1 MNTRY
6 IVLLCLFSLLIDNVT
21 SDLAG
26 CAAAAKQTSN
36 NATACNVQSS
46 NGTGYCCL
54 YTNGTT
60 YGCVWGPGNSSSVA
74 TTNLVALSNNT
85 ITASSLACASS
96 RLFESILVLFGILII
111 SLF

>member
-21 SDLAG
+21 SDMAG
-26 CAAAAKQTSN
+26 CTAAAKQTTN
-36 NATACNVQSS
+36 NATACNVQST

-54 YTNGTT
+54 LTNGTT
-60 YGCVWGPGNSSSVA
+60 YSCVWGVGNSSSVA
-74 TTNLVALSNNT
+74 TSNLVASLTN